1 MMNTAEI
8 IFNQVKTFSEP
19 MAREVLDFVV
29 YLKGKQE
36 HGGLYDLML
45 AQEGSLSAIWDNAE
59 DEAWNDV

>member
-8 IFNQVKTFSEP
+8 IFNQVKTLSEP
-19 MAREVLDFVV
+19 MAREVLDFVG

-36 HGGLYDLML
+36 HGGLDDLML
-45 AQEGSLSAIWDNAE
+45 AQEGALSAIWDNAE